1 MLLCFWAFIVQ
12 KCEGRLASDEDLKLS
27 DTLRYYTR
35 DSNAAKNLLYRR
47 LRSLTNYENANKAL
61 EKARS
66 KNKEVATVISF
77 KEPQMHCDNVSRFFK
92 DWRQVSVSFCFVMK
106 AEANQQ
112 KCCDKFEK
120 ISETAREELASLKT
134 RRIQHFRKNLVDLTE
149 LELKHA
155 KVWHVN
161 ELVN

>member
-1 MLLCFWAFIVQ
+1 
-12 KCEGRLASDEDLKLS
+12 
-27 DTLRYYTR
+27 
-35 DSNAAKNLLYRR
+35 
-47 LRSLTNYENANKAL
+47 
-61 EKARS
+61 
-66 KNKEVATVISF
+66 
-77 KEPQMHCDNVSRFFK
+77 
-92 DWRQVSVSFCFVMK
+92 MK

-161 ELVN
+161 KLVNSIWGMWAICLKQFESCGVVFMLQAQVQLLRSVISTLKDDEAQQQTASA